1 MSVEVIN
8 EQKDPQPVESAEDF
22 EFIDEEL
29 PEIAA
34 MSRQIE
40 QYAKLTTEMAPVIGA
55 AIDKVANAAKGAF
68 MSTENT
74 QAGGNQTAEVVSATP
89 INPQVPAPIDM
100 AALQASIDASVKA
113 SIDKAIKE
121 AKDEAD
127 QIVASVKADADKK
140 VADADKKVADAEA
153 KLAEAEKAKA
163 EAEAKASNPDTLRA
177 AAIEYLK
184 SDLSTD
190 GKAAAAVYDGLGD
203 EGKKVLLKKLH
214 LTQAPTLADPA
225 MLGVRQD
232 YRMART
238 GVGGALVAAENVGAK
253 GYVVYKAGRWVFG
266 KIF

>member
-140 VADADKKVADAEA
+140 VADAEA